1 MTYDQDLEDLEA
13 FFRRLESDPESID
26 AETVIRAFRAI
37 RRWMLISAMRLQI
50 LEERMAELEAA
61 RRRLEGR
68 MAQLEAAMEALQRR
82 HEESEA
88 LLRQILTR
96 NLWWDLARG
105 AMPLF
110 SSN

>member
-1 MTYDQDLEDLEA
+1 MAQDKDLEDLES

-26 AETVIRAFRAI
+26 AETLIGAFRAI
-37 RRWMLISAMRLQI
+37 RRWMLISAMRLHI

-61 RRRLEGR
+61 RRRLEER
-68 MAQLEAAMEALQRR
+68 MAQLEAALEALQRR
-82 HEESEA
+82 YEESEA
-88 LLRQILTR
+88 LLREVLTHH
-96 NLWWDLARG
+96 LWWNLARG

>member
-1 MTYDQDLEDLEA
+1 MAQDKDLEDLEA

-26 AETVIRAFRAI
+26 AETLIGAFRAI
-37 RRWMLISAMRLQI
+37 RRWMLVSSMRLQV

-61 RRRLEGR
+61 RRRLEER

-82 HEESEA
+82 HEESKA
-88 LLRQILTR
+88 LLRQILTH

-110 SSN
+110 SPN

>member
-1 MTYDQDLEDLEA
+1 MAQDKDLEDLEA

-26 AETVIRAFRAI
+26 AETLIGAFRAI
-37 RRWMLISAMRLQI
+37 RRWMLVSSMRLQV
-50 LEERMAELEAA
+50 LEERMAE
-61 RRRLEGR
+61 
-68 MAQLEAAMEALQRR
+68 LEAAMEALQRR

-88 LLRQILTR
+88 LLRQILTH

-110 SSN
+110 SPN